1 MHMSP
6 FAEAL
11 RTLRFQLGLRQ
22 QEVSDLAG
30 CDRSYLSALEND
42 LKSAPTA
49 AFLDALIGALQLP
62 EAEAND
68 LRRARER
75 SRRSYAMP
83 VDAPAATYDFVYDLF
98 SKLDRLSA
106 KELKALRAVLEIGDP
121 DAARERASAL
131 GARRTRNQASKEE
144 AM

>member
-1 MHMSP
+1 MSP

-11 RTLRFQLGLRQ
+11 RALRFQLGLRQ
-22 QEVSDLAG
+22 QELSQLAG

-49 AFLDALIGALQLP
+49 TFLDALSGALQLP
-62 EAEAND
+62 GAEAND

-75 SRRSYAMP
+75 SRRSCAMP
-83 VDAPAATYDFVYDLF
+83 ADAPAATYDLVYDLF
-98 SKLDRLSA
+98 SSLDRLCA
-106 KELKALRAVLEIGDP
+106 KELKALKAVLEIGDP
-121 DAARERASAL
+121 IAPLERSPAL
-131 GARRTRNQASKEE
+131 TRNQVSKEE